1 MKFVKAMIFAAAF
14 GVVAAVSTGSSGH
27 EAPAS
32 VDGYASVRES
42 LTVKRAN
49 DADSLTVYLVGIK
62 GTTSENTFAQATTGK
77 WSTEWFDASVL
88 DKNGEPDSYT
98 NNNYIRQQS
107 NYTLTI
113 TPKGGS
119 NISSVL
125 MDAASGNKG
134 NFSSLRL
141 ENATGSSE
149 GSDYRLTP
157 VDPTASISATLP
169 SGSMLRYNLEVT
181 IELPA
186 PVGDIISLAV
196 QKAPTDTDF
205 YVGEAFSV
213 DGLEVWGYDAEG
225 NHEVIDPSLLTF
237 QPAVGY
243 VFTDEDITP
252 EAAEV
257 HGTYSEGDT
266 TIEFGLGTETRAWTY
281 TVSEMPETLNYQLNA
296 IDDLKIGQKVVLG
309 LGGTDGDVFA
319 NGLANRLTI
328 GTEELGQGEDGVI
341 TIDPMGAIQPIVF
354 EVRIGLGEGSFSL
367 YSKDFGGYL
376 LTEDGET
383 ALSFDETLTSMG
395 SFELA
400 SRGDG
405 YRITCASNSNRY
417 LGRNGNYIGAYD
429 PSNSYVAAGLYSLP
443 GAPEDAAGE
452 LARYIM
458 ESDIEGQ
465 CVEKFPIAKDAY
477 INLMDEAGRAAF
489 KTMTEAYERYIAWAT
504 ALGQNPF
511 DDEPAQASAP
521 FIGNSNS
528 ATWMVTGIL
537 SFAALASGLG
547 LVVYKKRKE
556 VK

>member
-14 GVVAAVSTGSSGH
+14 GAVAAVSTGFSGL
-27 EAPAS
+27 EAP
-32 VDGYASVRES
+32 VTDEGYASVRES

-88 DKNGEPDSYT
+88 HKNGSPDT
-98 NNNYIRQQS
+98 TQNDYIRHQ
-107 NYTLTI
+107 NGYTLTI

-119 NISSVL
+119 NITSVL

-134 NFSSLRL
+134 SFTSLQL
-141 ENATGSSE
+141 VNASGSSE

-169 SGSMLRYNLEVT
+169 SGSMLRYNLEIT

-186 PVGDIISLAV
+186 PIGDVVSLGV
-196 QKAPTDTDF
+196 QKAPADTDF
-205 YVGEAFSV
+205 YVGEAFSI
-213 DGLEVWGYDAEG
+213 DGLEVWGYDSEG
-225 NHEVIDPSLLTF
+225 NHKVIDSSLLTF
-237 QPAVGY
+237 EPAVGY
-243 VFTDEDITP
+243 VFTEEDITS
-252 EAAEV
+252 EGIEV

-266 TIEFGLGTETRAWTY
+266 TIEFGLGTDTRAWTY
-281 TVSEMPETLNYQLNA
+281 TVSEAPETLNYQLNA
-296 IDDLKIGQKVVLG
+296 IDDLRIGQKVVIG
-309 LGGTDGDVFA
+309 LGATGGDVFA
-319 NGLANRLTI
+319 NGLDNRLTI
-328 GTEELGQGEDGVI
+328 GTEELGQGEDSVI
-341 TIDPMGAIQPIVF
+341 TIDPTGSIQPIVF

-376 LTEDGET
+376 LTKNGDT

-405 YRITCASNSNRY
+405 YRITCASNSSRY
-417 LGRNGNYIGAYD
+417 LGRNGDYIGAYAVNNNYD
-429 PSNSYVAAGLYSLP
+429 AASLYSLP
-443 GAPEDAAGE
+443 VASEDAAGE

-477 INLMDEAGRAAF
+477 INLMDDAGRAAF
-489 KTMTEAYERYIAWAT
+489 ETMTEAYKRYIAWAT

-511 DDEPAQASAP
+511 DDEPAQASVP
-521 FIGNSNS
+521 FIGDSNS
-528 ATWMVTGIL
+528 AAWMVTGIL

>member
-1 MKFVKAMIFAAAF
+1 MKFVKAMIFAAAL
-14 GVVAAVSTGSSGH
+14 GVAAVSTGSAGQK
-27 EAPAS
+27 AP
-32 VDGYASVRES
+32 VTDEVYAGVRES

-49 DADSLTVYLVGIK
+49 DADSRTVYLVGMS
-62 GTTSENTFAQATTGK
+62 GTTSGDTFAQATTGK

-88 DKNGEPDSYT
+88 SKNGAVDST
-98 NNNYIRQQS
+98 KKEHIRQQQ

-113 TPKGGS
+113 TPKSGFS
-119 NISSVL
+119 ITSVF
-125 MDAASGNKG
+125 MVADSENEGD
-134 NFSSLRL
+134 FSLL
-141 ENATGSSE
+141 NLTNATGAKE
-149 GSDYRLTP
+149 GSNYRLTP
-157 VDPTASISATLP
+157 NTPSDSITATLS
-169 SGSMLRYNLEVT
+169 SGKMLRYNLEIT

-186 PVGDIISLAV
+186 PVGDIVSLAV
-196 QKAPTDTDF
+196 QKAPADTDF

-213 DGLEVWGYDAEG
+213 DGLEVWGYDSEG
-225 NHEVIDPSLLTF
+225 NHKVIDASLLTF
-237 QPAVGY
+237 EPAAGY
-243 VFTDEDITP
+243 VFTEEDITS
-252 EAAEV
+252 EGTEV

-281 TVSEMPETLNYQLNA
+281 TVSEVPETLNYQLNA

-309 LGGTDGDVFA
+309 LDGTGGDVFA

-376 LTEDGET
+376 LTENGET
-383 ALSFDETLTSMG
+383 ALSFDETLTYMG

-405 YRITCASNSNRY
+405 YRITCVSNSSRY
-417 LGRNGNYIGAYD
+417 LGRNGDYIGAYAVKNNYD
-429 PSNSYVAAGLYSLP
+429 AASLYSLP
-443 GAPEDAAGE
+443 VASEDAAGE

-477 INLMDEAGRAAF
+477 INLMDDAGRAAF
-489 KTMTEAYERYIAWAT
+489 ETMTEAYKRYIAWAT

-511 DDEPAQASAP
+511 DDEPAQASVP

-528 ATWMVTGIL
+528 AAWMVTGIL

>member
-1 MKFVKAMIFAAAF
+1 MKFVKAMIFAAAL
-14 GVVAAVSTGSSGH
+14 GVVAAVSTGSAGQ
-27 EAPAS
+27 EAP
-32 VDGYASVRES
+32 VTDEVYAGVRES

-49 DADSLTVYLVGIK
+49 DADSRTVYLVGMS
-62 GTTSENTFAQATTGK
+62 GTTSGDTFAQATTGK

-88 DKNGEPDSYT
+88 SKNGAVDST
-98 NNNYIRQQS
+98 KKEHIRQQQ

-113 TPKGGS
+113 TPKSGFS
-119 NISSVL
+119 ITSVF
-125 MDAASGNKG
+125 MVADSENEGD
-134 NFSSLRL
+134 FSLL
-141 ENATGSSE
+141 NLTNATGAKE
-149 GSDYRLTP
+149 GSNYRLTP
-157 VDPTASISATLP
+157 NTPSDSISATLS
-169 SGSMLRYNLEVT
+169 SGKMLRYNLEIT

-186 PVGDIISLAV
+186 PVGDIVSLEV
-196 QKAPTDTDF
+196 QTAPTDTDF
-205 YVGEAFSV
+205 YVGQAFSV
-213 DGLEVWGYDAEG
+213 DGLEIWGYDAEG

-237 QPAVGY
+237 EPAVGY
-243 VFTDEDITP
+243 VFTEEDITT
-252 EAAEV
+252 EGIEV
-257 HGTYSEGDT
+257 HGTYLEGDT

-281 TVSEMPETLNYQLNA
+281 TVSEVPETLNYQLNA

-309 LGGTDGDVFA
+309 LDGTGGDVFA

-376 LTEDGET
+376 LTENGET
-383 ALSFDETLTSMG
+383 ALSFDETLTYMG

-405 YRITCASNSNRY
+405 YRITCVSNSSRY
-417 LGRNGNYIGAYD
+417 LGRNGDYIGAYAVKNNYD
-429 PSNSYVAAGLYSLP
+429 AASLYSLP
-443 GAPEDAAGE
+443 VASEDAAGE

-477 INLMDEAGRAAF
+477 INLMDDAGRAAF
-489 KTMTEAYERYIAWAT
+489 ETMTEAYKRYIAWAT

-511 DDEPAQASAP
+511 DDEPAQASVP

-528 ATWMVTGIL
+528 AAWMVTGIL

>member
-14 GVVAAVSTGSSGH
+14 GAVAAVSTGSSRQ
-27 EAPAS
+27 EAP
-32 VDGYASVRES
+32 VTYDGYAGVRES

-49 DADSLTVYLVGIK
+49 DADSRTVYLVGMS
-62 GTTSENTFAQATTGK
+62 GTTSGDTFAQATTGK

-88 DKNGEPDSYT
+88 SKNGAFDST
-98 NNNYIRQQS
+98 KKEHIRQQQ
-107 NYTLTI
+107 NYTLTL
-113 TPKGGS
+113 TPKSGFS
-119 NISSVL
+119 ITSVF
-125 MDAASGNKG
+125 MVADSENAGD
-134 NFSSLRL
+134 FSLL
-141 ENATGSSE
+141 NLTNATGAKE
-149 GSDYRLTP
+149 GSNYRLTP
-157 VDPTASISATLP
+157 NTPSDSISATL
-169 SGSMLRYNLEVT
+169 SGGKMLRYNLEIT

-186 PVGDIISLAV
+186 PVGDIVSLAV

-252 EAAEV
+252 EATEV

-266 TIEFGLGTETRAWTY
+266 TIQFGLGTETRAWTY
-281 TVSEMPETLNYQLNA
+281 TVSEMPEALNYQLNA

-309 LGGTDGDVFA
+309 LDGTDGDVFA
-319 NGLANRLTI
+319 NGLDNRLTI

-341 TIDPMGAIQPIVF
+341 TIDPTGAIQPIVF

-376 LTEDGET
+376 LTKSGNT
-383 ALSFDETLTSMG
+383 GLSFDETLTSLG
-395 SFELA
+395 SFELV
-400 SRGDG
+400 SHGNG
-405 YRITCASNSNRY
+405 YRITCARNGNRY
-417 LGRNGNYIGAYD
+417 LGRNGNYIGAYAATG
-429 PSNSYVAAGLYSLP
+429 SYDAASLYSLP
-443 GAPEDAAGE
+443 VSPEDAAGE

-489 KTMTEAYERYIAWAT
+489 ETMTEAYERYIAWAA

-511 DDEPAQASAP
+511 ADEPAQASVP

>member
-14 GVVAAVSTGSSGH
+14 GAVAAVSTGFSGL
-27 EAPAS
+27 EAP
-32 VDGYASVRES
+32 VTDDGYASVRES

-62 GTTSENTFAQATTGK
+62 GTTSENTFAQGTTGK

-88 DKNGEPDSYT
+88 NKTGEFDPYQKND
-98 NNNYIRQQS
+98 YIRQQKD
-107 NYTLTI
+107 YTLTI
-113 TPKGGS
+113 TPKGGF

-125 MDAASGNKG
+125 MDAASENKG
-134 NFSSLRL
+134 SFSSLTL
-141 ENATGSSE
+141 ENATGNSE

-181 IELPA
+181 VELPA
-186 PVGDIISLAV
+186 PVGDIVSLEV
-196 QKAPTDTDF
+196 QTAPTDTDF
-205 YVGEAFSV
+205 YVGQAFSV

-237 QPAVGY
+237 EPAVGY
-243 VFTDEDITP
+243 VFTEEDITT
-252 EAAEV
+252 EGTEV

-266 TIEFGLGTETRAWTY
+266 TIQFGLGTETRAWTY
-281 TVSEMPETLNYQLNA
+281 TVSEMPETVNYQLNT
-296 IDDLKIGQKVVLG
+296 IGDLKIGQKVVLG
-309 LGGTDGDVFA
+309 LDGADGDIFA
-319 NGLANRLTI
+319 NGIDKRLTI

-341 TIDPMGAIQPIVF
+341 TIDPIGAIQPIVF
-354 EVRIGLGEGSFSL
+354 EVRIALGEGSFSL

-376 LTEDGET
+376 LTESGKT
-383 ALSFDETLTSMG
+383 GLSFNETLTSLG
-395 SFELA
+395 SFELV
-400 SRGDG
+400 SRGGG
-405 YRITCASNSNRY
+405 YRITCASNGDRY

-429 PSNSYVAAGLYSLP
+429 AANPYDAASLYSLP
-443 GAPEDAAGE
+443 VASEDAAGE

-477 INLMDEAGRAAF
+477 INLMDDAGRAAF
-489 KTMTEAYERYIAWAT
+489 ETMTEAYKRYIAWAA

-511 DDEPAQASAP
+511 DDEPAQASVP
-521 FIGNSNS
+521 FIGDSNS
-528 ATWMVTGIL
+528 AAWMVTGIL

>member
-1 MKFVKAMIFAAAF
+1 MKFVKAMIFAAAL
-14 GVVAAVSTGSSGH
+14 GVAAVSTGSAGQK
-27 EAPAS
+27 AP
-32 VDGYASVRES
+32 VTDEVYAGVRES

-49 DADSLTVYLVGIK
+49 DADSRTVYLVGMS
-62 GTTSENTFAQATTGK
+62 GTTSGDTFAQATTGK

-88 DKNGEPDSYT
+88 SKNGAVDRTKKEH
-98 NNNYIRQQS
+98 IRQQQ

-113 TPKGGS
+113 TPKSGFS
-119 NISSVL
+119 ITSVF
-125 MDAASGNKG
+125 MVADSENEGD
-134 NFSSLRL
+134 FSLL
-141 ENATGSSE
+141 NLTNATGAKE
-149 GSDYRLTP
+149 GSNYRLTP
-157 VDPTASISATLP
+157 NTPSDSISATLS
-169 SGSMLRYNLEVT
+169 SGKMLRYNLEIT

-186 PVGDIISLAV
+186 PVGDIVSLAV
-196 QKAPTDTDF
+196 QKAPADTDF

-213 DGLEVWGYDAEG
+213 DGLEVWGYDSEG
-225 NHEVIDPSLLTF
+225 NHKVIDASLLTF
-237 QPAVGY
+237 EPAAGY
-243 VFTDEDITP
+243 VFTEEDITS
-252 EAAEV
+252 EGTEV

-309 LGGTDGDVFA
+309 LDGTGGDVFA

-376 LTEDGET
+376 LTENGET
-383 ALSFDETLTSMG
+383 ALSFDETLTYMG

-405 YRITCASNSNRY
+405 YRITCVSNSSRY
-417 LGRNGNYIGAYD
+417 LGRNGNYIGAYAA
-429 PSNSYVAAGLYSLP
+429 NGSYDSASLYSLP
-443 GAPEDAAGE
+443 VASEDAAGE

-465 CVEKFPIAKDAY
+465 CVDKFPIAKDAY
-477 INLMDEAGRAAF
+477 INLMDDAGRAAF
-489 KTMTEAYERYIAWAT
+489 ETMTEAYERYIAWAV

-521 FIGNSNS
+521 FIGDSNS
-528 ATWMVTGIL
+528 AAWMVTGIL